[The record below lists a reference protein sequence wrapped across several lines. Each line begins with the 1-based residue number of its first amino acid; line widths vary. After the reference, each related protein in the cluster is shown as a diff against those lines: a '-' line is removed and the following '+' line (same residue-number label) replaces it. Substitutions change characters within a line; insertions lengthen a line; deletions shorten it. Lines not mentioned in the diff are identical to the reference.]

1 MEPIPNFFSENIE
14 ELRSNV
20 RKLYAEKR
28 SLLIRLHRE
37 EVPHETIAD
46 HVAGLQG
53 EIALL
58 KEENKQLR
66 SELEQVKKT
75 LAKTVKELGEVKDKL
90 HLWEHTV
97 FVRQAVKAFEK
108 RVCFLINYDC

>member
-1 MEPIPNFFSENIE
+1 MMEPIPNFFSENIE

-37 EVPHETIAD
+37 DVPHETIAD
-46 HVAGLQG
+46 NVADLLG

-58 KEENKQLR
+58 KEENKQLKM
-66 SELEQVKKT
+66 ELEQVKARLT
-75 LAKTVKELGEVKDKL
+75 TTEGRLTTTEEKL
-90 HLWEHTV
+90 HLWEHKV
-97 FVRQAVKAFEK
+97 FIRQSSQGV
-108 RVCFLINYDC
+108 